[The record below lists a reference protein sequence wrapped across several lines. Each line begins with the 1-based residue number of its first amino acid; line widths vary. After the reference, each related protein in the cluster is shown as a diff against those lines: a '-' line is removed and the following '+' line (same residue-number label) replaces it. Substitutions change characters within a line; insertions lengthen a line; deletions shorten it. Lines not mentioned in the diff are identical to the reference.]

1 MTDPNLFTP
10 YLQLADAVIITDSNH
25 IVIDVNHKYE
35 LITGYDKHFVTGK
48 KAGFVKSHLT
58 PEKTYCNMKRNLAN
72 GKPWSGIFINRKKSG
87 ELWHSSITITPISR
101 GDEFFYIGI
110 FRELEQL
117 DTGTYVPQIQMEKT
131 KKSILEVLAISCEIQ
146 DPGIEEHL
154 IRVRH
159 LTKKLIYVY
168 NERKQLH
175 LHDDYMKNVTYSSI
189 LHDIGKSGIP
199 EGILYKP
206 GPLTS
211 YERLIIETH
220 PLIGF
225 DILKKITSKIKDN
238 FLEESYKVAE
248 NIILYHHEKWNG
260 TGYPNKLKQEEI
272 PLEARIVS
280 VVDVFDALTSRRSY
294 KEGWAIEK
302 ALEFLER
309 QKNEHFDPEIVDAF
323 LSIEEFKSQKD
334 FA

>member
-1 MTDPNLFTP
+1 MNDPNNLFTP

-25 IVIDVNHKYE
+25 VVIDVNQKYE
-35 LITGYDKHFVTGK
+35 IITGYDKHFVTGK

-58 PEKTYCNMKRNLAN
+58 PEKTYHNMKKNLAN
-72 GKPWSGIFINRKKSG
+72 RKPWSGIFINKKKSG
-87 ELWHSSITITPISR
+87 ELWHSSITITPISIE
-101 GDEFFYIGI
+101 GEFFYIGI

-159 LTKKLIYVY
+159 LTEKLIYAY

-175 LHDDYMKNVTYSSI
+175 LHDDYMKNVIYSSI

-206 GPLTS
+206 GLLTS

-272 PLEARIVS
+272 PLEARIVA

-294 KEGWAIEK
+294 KEGWTAEK
-302 ALEFLER
+302 ALEFLEK
-309 QKNEHFDPEIVDAF
+309 QKNEHFDPEIVDTF
-323 LSIEEFKSQKD
+323 LSIEEFTS
-334 FA
+334 